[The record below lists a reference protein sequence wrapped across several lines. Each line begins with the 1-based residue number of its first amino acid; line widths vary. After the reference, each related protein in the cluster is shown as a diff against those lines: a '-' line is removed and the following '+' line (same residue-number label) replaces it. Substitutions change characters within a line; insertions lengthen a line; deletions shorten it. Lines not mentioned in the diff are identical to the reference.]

1 MKYENIDV
9 INKTNQKTN
18 FSLIEN
24 NEINVY
30 FQATPL
36 YYAVSNNNIE
46 ITKLLLS
53 DPNINANKKIK
64 FKYTLPFSFD
74 DKKK

>member
-1 MKYENIDV
+1 MIQLENL
-9 INKTNQKTN
+9 K
-18 FSLIEN
+18 
-24 NEINVY
+24 
-30 FQATPL
+30 ATPL

-53 DPNINANKKIK
+53 DPNINANEKIK